1 MKLLHIDS
9 SILGA
14 NSVSRRL
21 SASLVRKWRA
31 EVPGLEVVY
40 RDLAVE
46 PLPHLSGALLGAQAA
61 APETRSPED
70 HRDVTTSAAVLE
82 EFLAADIVVVGAPMY
97 NFSVPSQLKAWID
110 RIAVAGKTF
119 RYTEKGP
126 EGLAGGKK
134 VVIVS
139 SRGGFYGPDTPAAP
153 MDHQEPYL
161 RSVFGFLGITDID
174 YIRAEGVAMGPDQR
188 QSALDNAMNTIASQ
202 CEKAK
207 ANRQAV
213 A

>member
-97 NFSVPSQLKAWID
+97 NFTISSQLKAWID

-119 RYTEKGP
+119 HYTANGP
-126 EGLAGGKK
+126 EGLAGDKK
-134 VVIVS
+134 VVVVS
-139 SRGGFYGPDTPAAP
+139 TRGGFYGSDTPLAAI
-153 MDHQEPYL
+153 DHQEPYL
-161 RSVFGFLGITDID
+161 RAVFGFFGITNLE
-174 YIRAEGVAMGPDQR
+174 YIRAEGIAVSPEQR
-188 QSALDNAMNTIASQ
+188 
-202 CEKAK
+202 EKAVQD
-207 ANRQAV
+207 AERQIAGQQL
-213 A
+213 AASAAA